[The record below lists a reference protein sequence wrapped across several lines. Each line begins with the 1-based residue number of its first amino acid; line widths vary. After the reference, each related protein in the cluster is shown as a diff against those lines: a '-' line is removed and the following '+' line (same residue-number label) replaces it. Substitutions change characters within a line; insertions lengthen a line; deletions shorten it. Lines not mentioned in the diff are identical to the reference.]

1 MKNIYT
7 VYLNNSSE
15 KNKNDDSEA
24 NDQSSTNQFTNMF
37 VYYDNEI
44 SRNISKCIIHI
55 TRSMQLEYNGY
66 SRFNS
71 RYKNYY
77 FSTLDNIHILLRL
90 TLPVTTLSVFTIRPD
105 GFTSIILPLNF
116 IPILVL
122 IYCAWNI

>member
-15 KNKNDDSEA
+15 KNNKDDLEA

-37 VYYDNEI
+37 VYFDNEI
-44 SRNISKCIIHI
+44 SRNICKCIIHI

-66 SRFNS
+66 NRFNS

-90 TLPVTTLSVFTIRPD
+90 TLLKELSPA
-105 GFTSIILPLNF
+105 NF
-116 IPILVL
+116 FLLSSTVIS
-122 IYCAWNI
+122 